1 MGTTTDKDGFYSMK
15 PIPAGRYELV
25 ISMIGYK
32 MERQDLIIYD
42 NDRIAL
48 NFRLEPEPIQMA
60 EITVTYKKDKK
71 WQKDYTLFK
80 RAFLGTS
87 MNGEEC
93 TILNEYVLSFDRK
106 SGLLMAKASQPL
118 KIENKRLGY
127 EITYYLDE
135 FELDDVYVRYA
146 GDSFFKEMQ
155 PRSQRELDRWVKY
168 RRVAYNGSIRHF
180 LNTLGER
187 FDLRYKMDGD
197 SLVEHVDWVN
207 MSRRRG
213 KDPLMIEGFDI
224 YVVKPGKSGNINA
237 HFRLMNKQDEIV
249 YPGDR
254 PDELKLSFEKRLKV
268 IYRRESEENNY
279 NKDLIKL
286 RAYPFQE
293 SYILLNKDM
302 VVFDKSGRYFE
313 TYMIEQRGY
322 MGWERFGDKLPFNY
336 KRPE

>member
-48 NFRLEPEPIQMA
+48 DFRLEPEPIQME

-168 RRVAYNGSIRHF
+168 RLVAYNGSIRHF

-224 YVVKPGKSGNINA
+224 YVVKPGKSGNLNA

-249 YPGDR
+249 YPGDY
-254 PDELKLSFEKRLKV
+254 PNELRLSFEKRLMV

-279 NKDLIKL
+279 SKDLIKM
-286 RAYPFQE
+286 RANPFQK
-293 SYILLNKDM
+293 SYLLLNKDM

-322 MGWERFGDKLPFNY
+322 MGWERMGDKLPFDY
-336 KRPE
+336 IRPE

>member
-1 MGTTTDKDGFYSMK
+1 
-15 PIPAGRYELV
+15 
-25 ISMIGYK
+25 
-32 MERQDLIIYD
+32 
-42 NDRIAL
+42 
-48 NFRLEPEPIQMA
+48 
-60 EITVTYKKDKK
+60 
-71 WQKDYTLFK
+71 
-80 RAFLGTS
+80 
-87 MNGEEC
+87 
-93 TILNEYVLSFDRK
+93 
-106 SGLLMAKASQPL
+106 MAKASQPL

-168 RRVAYNGSIRHF
+168 RLVAYNGSIRHF

-224 YVVKPGKSGNINA
+224 YVVKPGKSGNLNA

-249 YPGDR
+249 YPGDY
-254 PDELKLSFEKRLKV
+254 PNELRLSFEKRLMV

-279 NKDLIKL
+279 SKDLIKM
-286 RAYPFQE
+286 RANPFQK
-293 SYILLNKDM
+293 SYLLLNKDM

-322 MGWERFGDKLPFNY
+322 MGWERMGDKLPFDY
-336 KRPE
+336 IRPE